1 MKMSVSSSKISRV
14 VYFTLGLFLTLP
26 LAVQADDLES
36 NTVASV
42 NGQNLSLS
50 MYQFLLGSRQREDQ
64 ENTEFAL
71 SEDELSAIRAQ
82 ATEDLVLT
90 EVLAQEALRL
100 KVDQLDTN
108 QVEIDLSRKTL
119 LAQLMVRQIM
129 DKINITEEDIRSV
142 YDAEKSTS
150 LYRFNLWITP
160 SKDQADKLL
169 SHLKDKITFKHSYE
183 KIETPWLDQT
193 ELEPSVVSVVDA
205 TKIDDFVSKVIE
217 QDGLW
222 KVAQLIDK
230 NRFDKPLYEE
240 SRDIIKADLIQA
252 QVDEE
257 IRKLSM
263 KANIQVNTL
272 HINY

>member
-1 MKMSVSSSKISRV
+1 MKVSVFSSKNAFS
-14 VYFTLGLFLTLP
+14 LFFILSLFVA
-26 LAVQADDLES
+26 LSFAVQAKDLDPS
-36 NTVASV
+36 IVASV
-42 NGQNLSLS
+42 NGKNLSIS
-50 MYQFLLGSRQREDQ
+50 MYQFLLGSRQRQDQ
-64 ENTEFAL
+64 EHTEFAL
-71 SEDELSAIRAQ
+71 SEDELSAIKAQ

-108 QVEIDLSRKTL
+108 KIEIDLARQTL

-129 DKINITEEDIRSV
+129 EKITITEDDIRAV
-142 YDAEKSTS
+142 YEAEKSTS

-160 SKDQADKLL
+160 SNEEAEKLL
-169 SHLKDKITFKHSYE
+169 SHLKDNKTFKHSYE

-205 TKIDDFVSKVIE
+205 TKMGEFVSKVIQ

-222 KVAQLIDK
+222 KVVQLIDK
-230 NRFDKPLYEE
+230 NSFDKPPFDEA
-240 SRDIIKADLIQA
+240 RQVIKADLIQV

-263 KANIQVNTL
+263 KADIQVNTL
-272 HINY
+272 HIN

>member
-1 MKMSVSSSKISRV
+1 MKVSVSSSKVPHVI
-14 VYFTLGLFLTLP
+14 YITLSLILSSP
-26 LAVQADDLES
+26 LAVQAKDLAPS
-36 NTVASV
+36 TLAIV

-71 SEDELSAIRAQ
+71 SEDELSATRTQ

-90 EVLAQEALRL
+90 EVLAQEALRS

-108 QVEIDLSRKTL
+108 QVEIDLASKTL
-119 LAQLMVRQIM
+119 LAQMMVRKIM
-129 DKINITEEDIRSV
+129 AEINIAEEVIRSV

-160 SKDQADKLL
+160 SKDEAEKLL
-169 SHLKDKITFKHSYE
+169 SHLKGKKSFKHSYE

-193 ELEPSVVSVVDA
+193 ELKSSVVNIIDE
-205 TKIDDFVSKVIE
+205 TKVDDFVSQVIE

-230 NRFDKPLYEE
+230 NRFDKPKYED
-240 SRDIIKADLIQA
+240 SRDMIKADLIQT

-263 KANIQVNTL
+263 KANIQVNPL
-272 HINY
+272 HIH

>member
-1 MKMSVSSSKISRV
+1 MKATVISSKISCSLF
-14 VYFTLGLFLTLP
+14 FTLFIILP
-26 LAVQADDLES
+26 FVAQAKDLDPS
-36 NTVASV
+36 TVASV
-42 NGQNLSLS
+42 NGKNLSVS

-71 SEDELSAIRAQ
+71 SEDELSAIRSQ

-100 KVDQLDTN
+100 KIDQLDMN
-108 QVEIDLSRKTL
+108 KIEIDLARQTL

-129 DKINITEEDIRSV
+129 DKINITEEDVRAV

-160 SKDQADKLL
+160 SKDEAEKLL
-169 SHLKDKITFKHSYE
+169 SHLKDKKPFKHAYE
-183 KIETPWLDQT
+183 KIETPWLDQQ
-193 ELEPSVVSVVDA
+193 ELEPSVVGVVDA
-205 TKIDDFVSKVIE
+205 TKIGEFVSKVIQ

-222 KVAQLIDK
+222 KVVQLIDK
-230 NRFDKPLYEE
+230 NRFDKPPFDEARE
-240 SRDIIKADLIQA
+240 VIKADLIQS

-263 KANIQVNTL
+263 TADIQVNTQ
-272 HINY
+272 HIN

>member
-1 MKMSVSSSKISRV
+1 MKVSVSSSKISRSI
-14 VYFTLGLFLTLP
+14 FLSLSLFITLP
-26 LAVQADDLES
+26 FVVQAQDLDS

-50 MYQFLLGSRQREDQ
+50 MFEFLLGSRQREDQ

-71 SEDELSAIRAQ
+71 SEDELSAIRSQ

-108 QVEIDLSRKTL
+108 KVEIELARKTL

-129 DKINITEEDIRSV
+129 ANINITEEDIRAV

-160 SKDQADKLL
+160 SKAEAEKLL
-169 SHLKDKITFKHSYE
+169 THLKEKNTFKHSYE

-193 ELEPSVVSVVDA
+193 ELDPSVVSIVDA
-205 TKIDDFVSKVIE
+205 TKVGEFVSQVIE

-222 KVAQLIDK
+222 KVAKLIDK
-230 NRFDKPLYEE
+230 NRFDKPPYEE
-240 SRDIIKADLIQA
+240 SREVIKADLIQA
-252 QVDEE
+252 RVDEE
-257 IRKLSM
+257 IRSLSM
-263 KANIQVNTL
+263 KADIQVNPL
-272 HINY
+272 HIN

>member
-1 MKMSVSSSKISRV
+1 MKVSVSSSKVPHVI
-14 VYFTLGLFLTLP
+14 YITLSLILSSP
-26 LAVQADDLES
+26 LAVQAKDLAPS
-36 NTVASV
+36 TLAIV

-71 SEDELSAIRAQ
+71 SEDELSATRTQ

-90 EVLAQEALRL
+90 EVLAQEALRS

-108 QVEIDLSRKTL
+108 QVEIDLASKTL
-119 LAQLMVRQIM
+119 LAQMMVRKIM
-129 DKINITEEDIRSV
+129 AEINIAEEVIRSV

-160 SKDQADKLL
+160 SKDEAEKLL
-169 SHLKDKITFKHSYE
+169 SHLKGKKSFKHSYE

-193 ELEPSVVSVVDA
+193 ELKSSVVNIIDE
-205 TKIDDFVSKVIE
+205 TKVDDFVSQVIE

-230 NRFDKPLYEE
+230 NRFDKPIYED
-240 SRDIIKADLIQA
+240 SRDMIKADLIQT

-263 KANIQVNTL
+263 KANIQVNPL
-272 HINY
+272 HIH

>member
-1 MKMSVSSSKISRV
+1 MKVSVSSSKISRSI
-14 VYFTLGLFLTLP
+14 FLSLSLFITLP
-26 LAVQADDLES
+26 FVVQAQDLDS

-50 MYQFLLGSRQREDQ
+50 MYEFLLGSRQREDQ

-71 SEDELSAIRAQ
+71 SEDELSAIRSQ

-108 QVEIDLSRKTL
+108 KVEIELARKTL

-129 DKINITEEDIRSV
+129 ANINITEEDIRAV

-160 SKDQADKLL
+160 SKAEAEKLL
-169 SHLKDKITFKHSYE
+169 THLKEKNTFKHSYE

-193 ELEPSVVSVVDA
+193 ELDPSVVSIVDA
-205 TKIDDFVSKVIE
+205 TKVGEFVSQVIE

-222 KVAQLIDK
+222 KVAKLIDK
-230 NRFDKPLYEE
+230 NRFDKPPYEE
-240 SRDIIKADLIQA
+240 SREVIKADLIQA
-252 QVDEE
+252 RVDEE
-257 IRKLSM
+257 IRSLSM
-263 KANIQVNTL
+263 KADIQVNPL
-272 HINY
+272 HIN

>member
-1 MKMSVSSSKISRV
+1 MKVSVSSSKVPHVI
-14 VYFTLGLFLTLP
+14 YITLSLILSSP
-26 LAVQADDLES
+26 LAVQAKDLAPS
-36 NTVASV
+36 TLAIV

-71 SEDELSAIRAQ
+71 SEDELSATRTQ

-90 EVLAQEALRL
+90 EVLAQEALRS

-108 QVEIDLSRKTL
+108 QVEIDLASKTL
-119 LAQLMVRQIM
+119 LAQMMVRKIM
-129 DKINITEEDIRSV
+129 AEINIAEEVIRSV

-160 SKDQADKLL
+160 SKDEAEKLL
-169 SHLKDKITFKHSYE
+169 SHLKGKKSFKHSYE

-193 ELEPSVVSVVDA
+193 ELKSSVVNIIDE
-205 TKIDDFVSKVIE
+205 TKVDDFVSQVIE

-230 NRFDKPLYEE
+230 NRFDKPKYED
-240 SRDIIKADLIQA
+240 SRDMIKADLIQT

-257 IRKLSM
+257 IKKLYM
-263 KANIQVNTL
+263 KANIQVNPL
-272 HINY
+272 HIH